1 MIPRIILAWIP
12 MVFIGIANGMM
23 REFGYKPYVDEL
35 LAHQISTV
43 TAIILFGIY
52 TWLIKSWLRLASSR
66 QAWLVG
72 GIWLSLTVAFEFL
85 FGHYLMKHSWSHLLH
100 DYNIF
105 EGRVW
110 LLVLIA
116 ILVLPYIVY
125 KIRRRLQN

>member
-1 MIPRIILAWIP
+1 
-12 MVFIGIANGMM
+12 
-23 REFGYKPYVDEL
+23 
-35 LAHQISTV
+35 
-43 TAIILFGIY
+43 
-52 TWLIKSWLRLASSR
+52 
-66 QAWLVG
+66 
-72 GIWLSLTVAFEFL
+72 
-85 FGHYLMKHSWSHLLH
+85 LH